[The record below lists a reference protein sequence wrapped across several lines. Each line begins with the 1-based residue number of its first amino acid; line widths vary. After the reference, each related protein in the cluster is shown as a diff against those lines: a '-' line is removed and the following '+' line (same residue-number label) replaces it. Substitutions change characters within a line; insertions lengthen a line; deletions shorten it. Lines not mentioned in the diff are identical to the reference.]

1 MSSYVY
7 INEKDLSKIINLLK
21 NQKNIQNRELISS
34 LDFQFKKNKIE
45 NSKYRLAARN
55 LLSKVDN
62 KMYSNDDLIVDDDAL
77 VSENSQGAYVHCWV
91 WVENENKMRKS
102 RKVKYN
108 E

>member
-7 INEKDLSKIINLLK
+7 VNEKDLSKIITLLK
-21 NQKNIQNRELISS
+21 AQKSVQNRELIAS

-55 LLSKVDN
+55 LMSKVDN
-62 KMYSNDDLIVDDDAL
+62 KMYSNDEIIIDDDAL

-91 WVENENKMRKS
+91 WVENESKVRKI
-102 RKVKYN
+102 RKVSK
-108 E
+108 